1 MKATGANGQR
11 GRDRPPPKLEEFG
24 SRTRNGFVTRR
35 ESFSQPYLNNSHF
48 SQWDLRKNIKKS
60 D

>member
-24 SRTRNGFVTRR
+24 SRTRNGFVIRR
-35 ESFSQPYLNNSHF
+35 ESFSQLLPKQFTLF
-48 SQWDLRKNIKKS
+48 TVGPKKKY
-60 D
+60 